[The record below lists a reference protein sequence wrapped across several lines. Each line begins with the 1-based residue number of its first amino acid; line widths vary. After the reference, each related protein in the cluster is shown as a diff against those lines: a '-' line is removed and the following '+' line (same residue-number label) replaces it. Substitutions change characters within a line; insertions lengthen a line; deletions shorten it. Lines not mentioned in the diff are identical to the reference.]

1 MKKELA
7 FAKALEEVKKL
18 AKEQQNVVSKEQVRD
33 HFAAIDITEEQL
45 EPVFQ
50 YLNSKNIGIGEPV
63 DLEERLTLEE
73 KNYLLEYLDSLSE
86 IVALSE
92 SEKRAYLMSAMA
104 GDELAK
110 EKILTDYLPQVPDLA
125 KLYTGQGALLED
137 LIGEANLALTMGM
150 EMLGCLED
158 PKEADGMLGKMMMDA
173 MEEYI
178 KENTKAK
185 KEDAALADKVNSIQ
199 EMAKE
204 LAENLHK
211 KITVR
216 ELSMET
222 GVKEDEIR
230 EAIRLSGNRMEYFEE
245 EA

>member
-33 HFAAIDITEEQL
+33 YFAAIDITEEQL